1 MRMTMTSTPTDFTL
15 RPASFIADREALRW
29 VREEVFVAEQH
40 IPPDTEWDSLDPAG
54 DHLLAIS
61 STGAP
66 IGTARLTPDG
76 RFSRLAVLKP
86 WRGRGVG
93 EALLKAMIDK
103 ARANGWKDLTLYAQV
118 ANEGFYTRHGFVS
131 IGDPFDDVGIPH
143 QFMRLKLRD

>member
-1 MRMTMTSTPTDFTL
+1 MSTTTTAEYSL
-15 RPASFIADREALRW
+15 RPASFTADREALRV
-29 VREEVFVAEQH
+29 VRETVFVTEQH
-40 IPPDTEWDSLDPAG
+40 APMVTEWDSMDPVAE
-54 DHLLAIS
+54 HMLAVDAH
-61 STGAP
+61 GAP

-131 IGDPFDDVGIPH
+131 IGEPFDDVGIPH